1 MKLYLIDAVH
11 ELRRIL
17 CKTSDQFSSKFT
29 FYLSYFT
36 YTSKSSNQF
45 LVSRFW
51 IAIMKHHRGQRYQ
64 FSMIQDP
71 FINNTT
77 FKTMQLLFYYLRHSD
92 AVYFKRCVQK
102 SWENILFS
110 TNKMPENLLCK
121 SYFLKF

>member
-11 ELRRIL
+11 ELGRKL
-17 CKTSDQFSSKFT
+17 CKTSDQVSSKLT
-29 FYLSYFT
+29 FYLLYFT

-51 IAIMKHHRGQRYQ
+51 IAIMKHHSGLRYQ

-77 FKTMQLLFYYLRHSD
+77 FKTMQLLFL
-92 AVYFKRCVQK
+92 
-102 SWENILFS
+102 LPS
-110 TNKMPENLLCK
+110 T
-121 SYFLKF
+121 SF

>member
-17 CKTSDQFSSKFT
+17 CKTSDQVSSKFT

-51 IAIMKHHRGQRYQ
+51 IAIMKHHRGLRYQ

-77 FKTMQLLFYYLRHSD
+77 FKTMQLLFL
-92 AVYFKRCVQK
+92 
-102 SWENILFS
+102 LPS
-110 TNKMPENLLCK
+110 T
-121 SYFLKF
+121 SV

>member
-51 IAIMKHHRGQRYQ
+51 IAIMKHHRRGLRYQ

-77 FKTMQLLFYYLRHSD
+77 FKTMQLLFL
-92 AVYFKRCVQK
+92 
-102 SWENILFS
+102 LPS
-110 TNKMPENLLCK
+110 T
-121 SYFLKF
+121 SV

>member
-17 CKTSDQFSSKFT
+17 CKTSDQVSSKFT
-29 FYLSYFT
+29 FYLLYFT
-36 YTSKSSNQF
+36 YTSAKSSNQF

-51 IAIMKHHRGQRYQ
+51 IAIMKHHRGLRYQ

-77 FKTMQLLFYYLRHSD
+77 FKTMQLLFL
-92 AVYFKRCVQK
+92 
-102 SWENILFS
+102 ILTSF
-110 TNKMPENLLCK
+110 
-121 SYFLKF
+121 